1 MEFLINESQLKL
13 ILQEQNKSKMND
25 YMKTL
30 YSFSNNLVNRAAK
43 KYGLNLKL
51 LLTWG
56 ASMGGLVMP
65 LDEYLRTGN
74 FNITE
79 TQKVLIL
86 IGISAIFFYDNK
98 KALESILVKIKEEG
112 LEEPFKR
119 ALSKAEELNEAF
131 TNFLQSLNVSLGNS
145 LDLISYSFLIP
156 IVADLQTIASG
167 SDSIENAAK
176 IIATRLFASGV
187 VIVGTEALTKVIEK
201 VLNRFK

>member
-98 KALESILVKIKEEG
+98 WVK
-112 LEEPFKR
+112 
-119 ALSKAEELNEAF
+119 
-131 TNFLQSLNVSLGNS
+131 
-145 LDLISYSFLIP
+145 
-156 IVADLQTIASG
+156 
-167 SDSIENAAK
+167 
-176 IIATRLFASGV
+176 
-187 VIVGTEALTKVIEK
+187 
-201 VLNRFK
+201 